1 MGYSGNLYAQ
11 AFLELE
17 VQVLEAHQEA
27 QALALEALEELL
39 QELAL
44 VLDQEV
50 EGLEVQS
57 QVSQEL
63 MLIRQLAL
71 VQPLLSQI
79 INRQSQSLL
88 QIMQLH

>member
-1 MGYSGNLYAQ
+1 MEAL
-11 AFLELE
+11 
-17 VQVLEAHQEA
+17 VLEAHQEA
-27 QALALEALEELL
+27 QALVLEALEELR
-39 QELAL
+39 QEAQAL

-71 VQPLLSQI
+71 VRLLLRQI
-79 INRQSQSLL
+79 INRQSESLR
-88 QIMQLH
+88 QIMQRR